1 MLDNQLHAPT
11 KIPKKIEQI
20 KEESAPPQVAGV
32 AGGIGTGGAA
42 GGVLGGIIGGLGA
55 GTAPVVKAAAPTK
68 KTVSSGVIAGLI
80 ISKVQPVY
88 PPIARAAHVS
98 GTVVLHITIS
108 KTGAVENVQ
117 VVSGPAMLQN
127 SAVDAIRQYRYK
139 PFLLNGEPTEVDGT
153 ITVNYVAQ

>member
-1 MLDNQLHAPT
+1 M
-11 KIPKKIEQI
+11 
-20 KEESAPPQVAGV
+20 AGV
-32 AGGIGTGGAA
+32 AGGIGVAGGSA

-55 GTAPVVKAAAPTK
+55 GPSPVVKAAAPQK
-68 KTVSSGVIAGLI
+68 KSVSSGVIQGLI

-127 SAVDAIRQYRYK
+127 SALDAIRQYRYK

-153 ITVNYVAQ
+153 ITVNYVSQ